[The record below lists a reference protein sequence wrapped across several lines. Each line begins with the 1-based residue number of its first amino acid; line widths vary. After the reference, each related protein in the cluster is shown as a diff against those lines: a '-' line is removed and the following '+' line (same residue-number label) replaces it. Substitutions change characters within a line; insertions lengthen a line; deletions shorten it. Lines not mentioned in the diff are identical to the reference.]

1 MNNLSD
7 PEDVVV
13 PLPDTQYLTS
23 FCVNIKV
30 LSSGYKLTG
39 LSGYEVLI
47 TLTVTIWLQ
56 RQMVFPNVI
65 ILSFNNI
72 DYYYLAT
79 NVVSKCAHMY
89 ILSTIDNN

>member
-1 MNNLSD
+1 MLFCPS
-7 PEDVVV
+7 
-13 PLPDTQYLTS
+13 QIQHLTS

-30 LSSGYKLTG
+30 LSSGYKLTV

-47 TLTVTIWLQ
+47 TLTDTIWLQ

-65 ILSFNNI
+65 ILSSDNI

-79 NVVSKCAHMY
+79 KCDHMY
-89 ILSTIDNN
+89 ILSTIDNKA

>member
-13 PLPDTQYLTS
+13 PLPDTQCLTS

-30 LSSGYKLTG
+30 LSSGYKLPV

-56 RQMVFPNVI
+56 SQIVFRNVI
-65 ILSFNNI
+65 ILSSNNI
-72 DYYYLAT
+72 DYYYLAM
-79 NVVSKCAHMY
+79 NGVSKCDHMY
-89 ILSTIDNN
+89 ILSTIDN